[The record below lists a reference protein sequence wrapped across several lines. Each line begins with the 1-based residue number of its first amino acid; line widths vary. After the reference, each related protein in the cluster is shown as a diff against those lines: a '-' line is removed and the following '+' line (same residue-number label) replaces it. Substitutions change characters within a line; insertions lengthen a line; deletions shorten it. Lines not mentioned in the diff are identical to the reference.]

1 MEKPEP
7 QGRAEV
13 EVDLGEEPAEADAT
27 AVLRGLLAFNEPYL
41 GPSDFRRL
49 SVMAR
54 VRGEVVGGLIGE
66 TGRGFLSVEL
76 FWVTAERRS
85 QGLGTRLLAAA
96 EAEARRRG
104 CRSAYLDTYDFQA
117 RPFYERHG
125 YRSFGELA
133 GFPGG
138 RRRFYLVKRLTTEG
152 EGAAATPAAE
162 APLTPPSPGRAT
174 GTP

>member
-1 MEKPEP
+1 MERPDQRGDE
-7 QGRAEV
+7 AEI
-13 EVDLGEEPAEADAT
+13 DLGEEPAEVEAE

-49 SVMAR
+49 TVMAK
-54 VRGEVVGGLIGE
+54 VGGALVGGLIGE

-76 FWVTAERRS
+76 FWVAAERRG
-85 QGLGTRLLAAA
+85 QGLGTRLLTAA

-104 CRSAYLDTYDFQA
+104 CHSAYLDTYDFQA
-117 RPFYERHG
+117 RPFYERLG
-125 YRSFGELA
+125 YRLFGELA

-152 EGAAATPAAE
+152 EGAATAPT
-162 APLTPPSPGRAT
+162 PLTPPSPGRAT